1 MSVIKTP
8 VFKTDVIK
16 HSAAIQIS
24 NEVSLLQRKVWNILL
39 AYAFD
44 NLMEKEEHFIDLKD
58 LYSLLEYNSNDIN
71 YIKELLKNLVSINV
85 EWNLFGKDGKQQWGV
100 VSLLSEVVICDGILT
115 YSFASGLR
123 KKLYNPS
130 MYAKLSLSLQNKFTS
145 KYSLCLYEIFIDYF
159 DIKRDFGETPW
170 IGIDEF
176 RKLLG
181 LKDNEYKRYT
191 DLNHY
196 IIKKSIN
203 EINLLTD
210 LDIKL
215 PFTKKHKRAVCE
227 LKFIIRKKNNKQIL
241 PLIDILPNL
250 KKSPLLNVLV
260 TEFGID
266 NKTAV
271 KLINDYEENQILE
284 NIKYVRSLK
293 STINNIAGFLINAI
307 KNNWVVKKI
316 EDNTEILKVKSDTE
330 IKDEIIKIVS
340 DLRTKKTQM
349 LFNNLSESEQE
360 NFRKEFKE
368 NIMSGK
374 YNQFIVKNFSKK
386 GFDGVGIKI
395 QFNHFLVDK
404 LLDPIEKD
412 IDEYMKNNVNFKE
425 KDEMN
430 G

>member
-1 MSVIKTP
+1 MSTNKKP

-44 NLMEKEEHFIDLKD
+44 NLMVNEEHFIELKD

-100 VSLLSEVVICDGILT
+100 VSLLSEVVISDGILT

-170 IGIDEF
+170 IGIEEF

-210 LDIKL
+210 LDINL
-215 PFTKKHKRAVCE
+215 PFTKKNKRTVCE
-227 LKFIIRKKNNKQIL
+227 LKFIIRKKDNKQIL

-250 KKSPLLNVLV
+250 KKNPLLNILV
-260 TEFGID
+260 TEFGIE
-266 NKTAV
+266 NKKAV
-271 KLINDYEENQILE
+271 KLANDYEENHILE
-284 NIKYVRSLK
+284 KIKYVRSLK
-293 STINNIAGFLINAI
+293 YKKTNVAGLLIRAI
-307 KNNWVVKKI
+307 TENWTVKKI
-316 EDNTEILKVKSDTE
+316 EDNTEIIKVKSNTE
-330 IKDEIIKIVS
+330 IKEEIIKIVS
-340 DLRTKKTQM
+340 DIRKKKTQNK
-349 LFNNLSESEQE
+349 FNNLSESEQE
-360 NFRKEFKE
+360 ILRNEFKN
-368 NIMSGK
+368 NILSGK
-374 YNQFIVKNFSKK
+374 YNQFIINNFSQK

-404 LLDPIEKD
+404 LLGPVEVDIE
-412 IDEYMKNNVNFKE
+412 EYMNNINFQE
-425 KDEMN
+425 KDEIN